1 MPRSVAFVEEPGCA
15 IIDKRGVV
23 ITYKSGGDTFVR
35 RMAVEDFR
43 TFIAHGTD
51 LLNSYDAAQR
61 ERVVP
66 IGKKRE
72 PGH

>member
-1 MPRSVAFVEEPGCA
+1 MPIVFVEEPGK
-15 IIDKRGVV
+15 IRIDRKGVT
-23 ITYKSGGDTFVR
+23 ITSKSGKDTFVR
-35 RMAVEDFR
+35 RMDVEDFR
-43 TFIAHGTD
+43 LFIHDGTQA
-51 LLNSYDAAQR
+51 LNEWDAAQR